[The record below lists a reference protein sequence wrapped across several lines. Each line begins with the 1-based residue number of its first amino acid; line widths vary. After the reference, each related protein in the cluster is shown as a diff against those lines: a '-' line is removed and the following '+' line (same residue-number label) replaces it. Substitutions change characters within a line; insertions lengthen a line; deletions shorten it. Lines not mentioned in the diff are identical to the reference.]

1 MRDETSPPASSS
13 ALVWT
18 GRVLGGLPA
27 LFMLVDGGMKLF
39 KPPFVVEAT
48 TKLGYPESC
57 IVPLG
62 VIVIVATILYLIPRT
77 AALGAILL
85 TGYLGGAVATHVRES
100 GSLFEILFPAL
111 FGALLWGGLCLRDE
125 RVRARSCPC
134 ESKSKPEENR
144 MDSLDAPRPR
154 CGNGGEMRLIA
165 GFESFMLA

>member
-1 MRDETSPPASSS
+1 MQDDTSPSASSN

-125 RVRARSCPC
+125 RVRRGPALAKVGR
-134 ESKSKPEENR
+134 NR
-144 MDSLDAPRPR
+144 RRTGWTASTRHAHAAKTAAK
-154 CGNGGEMRLIA
+154 CA
-165 GFESFMLA
+165 